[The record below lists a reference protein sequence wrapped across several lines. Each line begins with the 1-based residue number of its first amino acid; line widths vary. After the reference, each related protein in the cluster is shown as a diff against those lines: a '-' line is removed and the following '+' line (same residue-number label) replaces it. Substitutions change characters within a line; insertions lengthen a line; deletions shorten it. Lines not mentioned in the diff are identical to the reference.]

1 MSRIASDSVALAAD
15 GIACVVYDDPAGQ
28 TIVQPR
34 SPTAFDPRRPI
45 SGLAQRLLLASNAFF
60 AATSRS
66 AIREGCGFSEPFQTK
81 HGIKR

>member
-28 TIVQPR
+28 RIVQPR

-45 SGLAQRLLLASNAFF
+45 SGLAQRLLLASNALN
-60 AATSRS
+60 R
-66 AIREGCGFSEPFQTK
+66 GCRLWSGSGGAFSEPGTTRHYGGK
-81 HGIKR
+81 